1 MSTSASRFVTTVVV
15 IGLVLA
21 LGWHYRHIFLLEPA
35 PVSAPAEPAAST
47 EAEASSSEP
56 RHLVAP
62 EPVRDRETGDLV
74 PLPALDDSDAWFLL
88 ALSDLFG
95 NEAGTV
101 FVNEALIDRLVAT
114 IDSLP
119 RGHTPEKI
127 RPVTR
132 LGEPFRPEENAYTIL
147 LGPENFAR
155 YDALVARFASAN
167 PDDIVMT
174 YRRFYPLFQESYER
188 LGYPN
193 AYFNDRVVE
202 VIDHLLDTPEPNGP
216 LQLTRPNVLFEFA
229 DPELEAL
236 SSGQKQLLRMGN
248 AHAATMKQTLRELR
262 ARIVV
267 SRTPYGHAPSADD
280 SRYFRHL

>member
-1 MSTSASRFVTTVVV
+1 MRTATILLIV
-15 IGLVLA
+15 GLIAA
-21 LGWHYRHIFLLEPA
+21 LGWQFRDVFFLEPQPA
-35 PVSAPAEPAAST
+35 PVTQPAEST
-47 EAEASSSEP
+47 KSTDVETSNSEP

-62 EPVRDRETGDLV
+62 EPVRDRQTGELV
-74 PLPALDDSDAWFLL
+74 PLPALDDSDAWLL
-88 ALSDLFG
+88 VALSDLFG

-101 FVNEALIDRLVAT
+101 FLNDALIDRLVAT

-127 RPVTR
+127 RPVTQ
-132 LGEPFRPEENAYTIL
+132 LSEPFRPEENAYTIL

-155 YDALVARFASAN
+155 YDTLVARFASAN
-167 PDDIVMT
+167 ADEMVLT

-202 VIDHLLDTPEPNGP
+202 VIDHLLDSPQPDGP
-216 LQLTRPNVLFEFA
+216 LSLTRPNVLFEFA

-236 SSGQKQLLRMGN
+236 SSGQKLLLRMGN
-248 AHAATMKQTLRELR
+248 AHATTMKQTLRELR
-262 ARIVV
+262 ARIVA
-267 SRTPYGHAPSADD
+267 SDRG
-280 SRYFRHL
+280 

>member
-1 MSTSASRFVTTVVV
+1 VRTTITLIIVCV
-15 IGLVLA
+15 IAA
-21 LGWHYRHIFLLEPA
+21 LGWHYRHVFILEPQTT
-35 PVSAPAEPAAST
+35 PVLIPAEPV
-47 EAEASSSEP
+47 EPAEADASNSEP

-62 EPVRDRETGDLV
+62 EPIRDRETGEHV
-74 PLPALDDSDAWFLL
+74 PLPPLDDSDAWFLL
-88 ALSDLFG
+88 ALADLFG
-95 NEAGTV
+95 SETSTV
-101 FVNEALIDRLVAT
+101 FLNETLIDRLVAT

-119 RGHTPEKI
+119 REHTSEKI

-132 LGEPFRPEENAYTIL
+132 LSEPFRPEENAYTIL

-202 VIDHLLDTPEPNGP
+202 VIDHLLETPEPDGP
-216 LQLTRPNVLFEFA
+216 LNLTRPNVLFEFA

-236 SSGQKQLLRMGN
+236 SSGQKLLLRMGN
-248 AHAATMKQTLRELR
+248 AHALTMKQVMRELR

-267 SRTPYGHAPSADD
+267 SGSA
-280 SRYFRHL
+280 

>member
-1 MSTSASRFVTTVVV
+1 MRTATILLIVGLIAALSWHFRDVFLPEPQPTTVTQ
-15 IGLVLA
+15 
-21 LGWHYRHIFLLEPA
+21 
-35 PVSAPAEPAAST
+35 PAEPAQSDET
-47 EAEASSSEP
+47 EPKSSEP

-62 EPVRDRETGDLV
+62 EPVRDRTTGELV

-95 NEAGTV
+95 SEAGTL
-101 FVNEALIDRLVAT
+101 FLNEALIDRLVAT

-119 RGHTPEKI
+119 REHTPEKI

-132 LGEPFRPEENAYTIL
+132 LSEPFRPEENAYTIL

-155 YDALVARFASAN
+155 YDALVARFAAAN
-167 PDDIVMT
+167 PDDIVLT

-202 VIDHLLDTPEPNGP
+202 VIDHLLNTPEPAGP
-216 LQLTRPNVLFEFA
+216 LLLKRPNVLFEFA
-229 DPELEAL
+229 DPELETL
-236 SSGQKQLLRMGN
+236 SSGQKLLLRMGN
-248 AHAATMKQTLRELR
+248 AHAITMKQTLRELR
-262 ARIVV
+262 ARIVNIQ
-267 SRTPYGHAPSADD
+267 GG
-280 SRYFRHL
+280 

>member
-1 MSTSASRFVTTVVV
+1 MRTATILLIV
-15 IGLVLA
+15 GLIAV
-21 LGWHYRHIFLLEPA
+21 LGWQFRDVFFLESQPAALTEPLEP
-35 PVSAPAEPAAST
+35 SKSTDAET
-47 EAEASSSEP
+47 DNSEP
-56 RHLVAP
+56 RHLLAP
-62 EPVRDRETGDLV
+62 EAVRDQETGNLV
-74 PLPALDDSDAWFLL
+74 PLPALDDSDAWFLI

-95 NEAGTV
+95 SEAGTV
-101 FVNEALIDRLVAT
+101 FLNEALIDRLVAT

-132 LGEPFRPEENAYTIL
+132 LAEPFRPEENAYTIL

-167 PDDIVMT
+167 PDDIVLT

-193 AYFNDRVVE
+193 AYFNDRVIE
-202 VIDHLLDTPEPNGP
+202 VIDHLLDTPAPDGP
-216 LQLTRPNVLFEFA
+216 LALTRPNVLFEFA
-229 DPELEAL
+229 DPQLEAL
-236 SSGQKQLLRMGN
+236 SSGQKLLLRMGN
-248 AHAATMKQTLRELR
+248 AHAMTMKQTLRELR

-267 SRTPYGHAPSADD
+267 SGTD
-280 SRYFRHL
+280 

>member
-1 MSTSASRFVTTVVV
+1 VRTTITLIIVCV
-15 IGLVLA
+15 IAA
-21 LGWHYRHIFLLEPA
+21 LGWHYRHVFILDPSTT
-35 PVSAPAEPAAST
+35 PVLIPAEPVEPAEPDASN
-47 EAEASSSEP
+47 SEP

-62 EPVRDRETGDLV
+62 EPIRDRKTGEYV
-74 PLPALDDSDAWFLL
+74 PLPPLDDSDAWFLL
-88 ALSDLFG
+88 ALTDLFG
-95 NEAGTV
+95 SETSTV
-101 FVNEALIDRLVAT
+101 FLNETLIDRLVAT

-119 RGHTPEKI
+119 RGHTSEKV

-132 LGEPFRPEENAYTIL
+132 LSEPFRPEENAYTIL

-202 VIDHLLDTPEPNGP
+202 VIDHLLDTPEPDGP
-216 LQLTRPNVLFEFA
+216 LNLTRPNVLFEFA

-236 SSGQKQLLRMGN
+236 SSGQKLLLRMGN
-248 AHAATMKQTLRELR
+248 AHALTMKQVMRELR

-267 SRTPYGHAPSADD
+267 SGSA
-280 SRYFRHL
+280 